1 MLHPDFA
8 QELIKR
14 RNHDLD
20 VRQQLI
26 ADGKLLRGYNPDM
39 EAVHL
44 DNARR
49 LQEIIDQI
57 GWPAQEQVGEEAS
70 QAAWLLVQHAISL
83 PTFMKSVLAL
93 LNEQRTSRT
102 IDPVNVAFLSDRI
115 AMYENRPQSYGTQFI
130 CNEQSQLEP
139 YQLDGPVD
147 QVNQR
152 RQQLGLN
159 TVEERLAELA
169 AQMNVEQ
176 EKPQTAAERQTE
188 QQAYEDWRRRVGWI
202 TT

>member
-1 MLHPDFA
+1 
-8 QELIKR
+8 
-14 RNHDLD
+14 
-20 VRQQLI
+20 
-26 ADGKLLRGYNPDM
+26 M

-83 PTFMKSVLAL
+83 PAFMKRVLAL
-93 LNEQRTSRT
+93 LNEQKTSRT
-102 IDPVNVAFLSDRI
+102 IDLVNVAFLSDRI

-130 CNEQSQLEP
+130 RNGQSQLEP
-139 YQLDGPVD
+139 YQLDGPVE

-159 TVEERLAELA
+159 TIEERLAELT

-176 EKPQTAAERQTE
+176 DKLKTAAEQQSE